1 MSEEVRMIELPSYL
15 SIDTEDGLKIEIDT
29 EKFLNSIPTGVL
41 EDALLYRHD
50 YDPIDCADT
59 HDLVEELRDRDYD
72 FAKELGDEDIENEYF
87 NRKLWDD
94 NTVSDCIF
102 QVAKILS
109 PREVLDKDRVKQ
121 LINDWIDL
129 NITYS
134 YR

>member
-1 MSEEVRMIELPSYL
+1 MSEIKTVIELPSYL

-50 YDPIDCADT
+50 YDPLDDADT
-59 HDLVEELRDRDYD
+59 CDLVNELRDRNYD
-72 FAKELGDEDIENEYF
+72 FEKELDDDDIELAYF
-87 NRKLWDD
+87 NRKLGDD
-94 NTVSDCIF
+94 TTVSDCIL
-102 QVAKILS
+102 QAVKILS
-109 PREVLDKDRVKQ
+109 PREVLDKNRIKQ

-129 NITYS
+129 NITKS